1 MQKPSFSQ
9 IVSEI
14 VENDPSYDARAYSFV
29 RDGLDY
35 TMKMLKR
42 SNSPSQ
48 RHVSGAEL
56 LEGLRKH
63 TLNEFGPM
71 GKLVLNEWGVHQC
84 EDFGKIV
91 FTLVSHGILGKSD
104 ADRPDDFSPG
114 FSFDEAFVEP
124 FRPKASANTRPKR
137 ASQPRKPRKPRV
149 ASPKPPSANSAA
161 E

>member
-14 VENDPSYDARAYSFV
+14 VERDARYDARAYAFV

-35 TMKMLKR
+35 TIKMLKR
-42 SNSPSQ
+42 SQSGTS

-56 LEGLRKH
+56 LEGLRKF
-63 TLNEFGPM
+63 TLSEFGPM
-71 GKLVLNEWGVHQC
+71 GKLVLNEWGIHAC
-84 EDFGKIV
+84 EDFGNIV
-91 FTLVSHGILGKSD
+91 FSLVNHGVLGKSE

-114 FSFDEAFVEP
+114 FSFDDAFVQP
-124 FRPKASANTRPKR
+124 FLPVPAPVGRGKR
-137 ASQPRKPRKPRV
+137 VTKPRAKGKSRKLPSPPT
-149 ASPKPPSANSAA
+149 ASGTG

>member
-14 VENDPSYDARAYSFV
+14 VERDARYDARAYAFV

-35 TMKMLKR
+35 TIKMLKR
-42 SNSPSQ
+42 SQSGTS

-56 LEGLRKH
+56 LEGLRKF

-71 GKLVLNEWGVHQC
+71 GKLVLNEWGIHTC
-84 EDFGKIV
+84 EDFGNIV
-91 FTLVSHGILGKSD
+91 FTLVNHGVLGKSE

-114 FSFDEAFVEP
+114 FSFDDAFVQP
-124 FRPKASANTRPKR
+124 FLPAPTPAGRSKR
-137 ASQPRKPRKPRV
+137 GSKPRSQAKSRKLPSPPT
-149 ASPKPPSANSAA
+149 ASGTG

>member
-14 VENDPSYDARAYSFV
+14 VERDARYDARAYAFV

-35 TMKMLKR
+35 TIKMLKR
-42 SNSPSQ
+42 SQSGST

-56 LEGLRKH
+56 LDGLRKH

-71 GKLVLNEWGVHQC
+71 GKLVLNEWGVHAC
-84 EDFGKIV
+84 EDFGQIV
-91 FTLVSHGILGKSD
+91 FTLVNHGVLGKSE

-114 FSFDEAFVEP
+114 FSFDDAFVLP
-124 FRPKASANTRPKR
+124 FLPAPGPVTPAKR
-137 ASQPRKPRKPRV
+137 STKPRGARKPRKLPTPPA
-149 ASPKPPSANSAA
+149 ASGTG

>member
-14 VENDPSYDARAYSFV
+14 VERDARYDARAYAFV

-35 TMKMLKR
+35 TIKMLKR
-42 SNSPSQ
+42 SQSGTT

-56 LEGLRKH
+56 LDGLRKF
-63 TLNEFGPM
+63 TLTEFGPM
-71 GKLVLNEWGVHQC
+71 GKLVLNEWGIHAC
-84 EDFGKIV
+84 EDFGNIV
-91 FTLVSHGILGKSD
+91 FTLVSHGVLGKSE

-114 FSFDEAFVEP
+114 FSFDDAFVLP
-124 FRPKASANTRPKR
+124 FLPAPTSHNTSPRRTKPGRK
-137 ASQPRKPRKPRV
+137 RKPRKLPTPPT
-149 ASPKPPSANSAA
+149 ASGTA